1 MKPGKTKLTVRYHY
15 YYGKE
20 KRTGEK
26 TAEYEVVPATYT
38 LDEERG
44 SSGMLINRGAS
55 YTCNLRTKQTTYDKS
70 GKAVSKYVDNV
81 AYEWYISEKEE
92 NVAVNIE
99 QTAQNKLK
107 ITPANA
113 SESGAFCIG
122 IRALDASGNV
132 YLKKNQYGIW

>member
-1 MKPGKTKLTVRYHY
+1 MEIYRNEAWKDKTHSTLSLLLWQGKC
-15 YYGKE
+15 
-20 KRTGEK
+20 TGEK

-81 AYEWYISEKEE
+81 AYEWYISEK
-92 NVAVNIE
+92 
-99 QTAQNKLK
+99 
-107 ITPANA
+107 
-113 SESGAFCIG
+113 
-122 IRALDASGNV
+122 
-132 YLKKNQYGIW
+132 KKMLR

>member
-20 KRTGEK
+20 KCTGEK

-81 AYEWYISEKEE
+81 AYEWYIK
-92 NVAVNIE
+92 
-99 QTAQNKLK
+99 
-107 ITPANA
+107 
-113 SESGAFCIG
+113 
-122 IRALDASGNV
+122 ALSRPIPELTWLGRQPWRPGTMRL
-132 YLKKNQYGIW
+132 YFFG